1 MEKNGRGQVGEGLKK
16 SLQGG
21 QGGHRCRVDKGLVCV
36 GGDTEADEDGGK
48 MVLLGDLDPRLQGT

>member
-1 MEKNGRGQVGEGLKK
+1 MGLGGEGLKK

-21 QGGHRCRVDKGLVCV
+21 QGGHRCREDKGLVCV